1 MSALSDYIHL
11 HHIHYLKYG
20 ISRKNESMG
29 GIPNYSENV
38 INNRINK
45 NVKPIQQNIITE
57 LQKRLKE
64 NSDIEYQKSLN
75 GIESR
80 KQKLIDII
88 YEKLLEKGKNI
99 DGIQRMAMEAQ
110 GGNVSWS
117 TNNGWS

>member
-45 NVKPIQQNIITE
+45 NVKPIQQNIITNNFYRYINAN
-57 LQKRLKE
+57 KYIYHSKLKLYFGF
-64 NSDIEYQKSLN
+64 NFFIEF
-75 GIESR
+75 IF
-80 KQKLIDII
+80 
-88 YEKLLEKGKNI
+88 
-99 DGIQRMAMEAQ
+99 
-110 GGNVSWS
+110 
-117 TNNGWS
+117 

>member
-1 MSALSDYIHL
+1 
-11 HHIHYLKYG
+11 
-20 ISRKNESMG
+20 MG
-29 GIPNYSENV
+29 CGIPNYSENV

-57 LQKRLKE
+57 LQRRLKE

-110 GGNVSWS
+110 GGDVSWS